1 MTQDEKTIEFA
12 KLDRDRFRSWPYAQ
26 DICQTCGLCASA
38 CPVSGVDGFDPRKI
52 VRMVS
57 LGLVEEL
64 IKARW
69 PWICTMCAKCE
80 VHCPMGID
88 IPNVIRALR
97 ALRPREQVPGMLQD
111 GVDAAMRTGNI
122 LGLPKQDFLF
132 IVDDIAE
139 EIAAEPG
146 FEGFT
151 VPVDKQGANLV
162 ATIHNKLINTHN
174 EDLKHLWKIFHAAG
188 EDWTITSDAWE
199 GVNWGFFTGDDRTV
213 KVMIDRL
220 AEQITRLDIKNL
232 LWPE

>member
-1 MTQDEKTIEFA
+1 MKQDEKTIEFG

-26 DICQTCGLCASA
+26 DICQTCGMCASA

-57 LGLVEEL
+57 LGLVDEL

-97 ALRPREQVPGMLQD
+97 ALRPRDEVPGMLQD
-111 GVDAAMRTGNI
+111 GVNAAMRTGNI

-146 FEGFT
+146 FKGFT

-188 EDWTITSDAWE
+188 EDWTITSEAWE
-199 GVNWGFFTGDDRTV
+199 GCNWAFFTGDDRTM